1 MEGGL
6 TMAIVRNTAKR
17 KLAEGG
23 TVLGFGVHH
32 LRTSAVPMIAAA
44 GDHDFL
50 FIDMEH
56 GAATVQE
63 ATQICIAG
71 LPAGMPVIVRVCA
84 GALDEATRLLDNGA
98 LGIVVPHVD
107 TEKQAQRIADA
118 FHYPPAGTRSWG
130 GPPPIYGYMP
140 PHGADAQKAINDEIL
155 TVVMIESPEAV
166 ENAADIAS
174 VDGIDVLLIGSF
186 DLTSALGI
194 AGQMGH
200 RKLIEAYEEVG
211 KACAKH
217 GKVLGMGGIN
227 GDEDSKRYIGMGSR
241 FITTGSDHGYIV
253 AGSLARA
260 AFLRGL
266 VEDRVAEPVKVA
278 PTKTKKKAG
287 KKKEKEAV
295 PA

>member
-1 MEGGL
+1 MLAIAGG
-6 TMAIVRNTAKR
+6 
-17 KLAEGG
+17 
-23 TVLGFGVHH
+23 
-32 LRTSAVPMIAAA
+32 
-44 GDHDFL
+44 HDFL

-56 GAATVQE
+56 GATTVQE
-63 ATQICIAG
+63 ATQICIAA
-71 LPAGMPVIVRVCA
+71 LPTGVPAIVRVCA

-107 TEKQAQRIADA
+107 TAKQAQRIADA

-140 PHGADAQKAINDEIL
+140 PHVAEAQKAVNDEIL

-166 ENAADIAS
+166 ENAGDIAA
-174 VDGIDVLLIGSF
+174 VDGIDVLFIGSF

-200 RKLIEAYEEVG
+200 RKLIDAYDEVG

-227 GDEDSKRYIGMGSR
+227 GDEDSERYIGMGSR
-241 FITTGSDHGYIV
+241 FITTGSDHSYVV

-260 AFLRGL
+260 TFLRGL
-266 VEDRVAEPVKVA
+266 TVGGVAKG
-278 PTKTKKKAG
+278 KKKGGKKKAL
-287 KKKEKEAV
+287 EVVSA
-295 PA
+295 

>member
-1 MEGGL
+1 MG
-6 TMAIVRNTAKR
+6 IVRNTAKR

-23 TVLGFGVHH
+23 IALGFGVHH
-32 LRTSAVPMIAAA
+32 LRTTAVPMLAIA
-44 GDHDFL
+44 GGHDFL

-56 GAATVQE
+56 GATTVQE
-63 ATQICIAG
+63 ATQICIAA
-71 LPAGMPVIVRVCA
+71 LPTGVPAIVRVCA

-107 TEKQAQRIADA
+107 TAKQAQRIADA
-118 FHYPPAGTRSWG
+118 LHYPPAGTRSWG

-140 PHGADAQKAINDEIL
+140 PHVAEAQKAVNDEIL

-166 ENAADIAS
+166 ENAGDIAA

-194 AGQMGH
+194 AGQTGH
-200 RKLIEAYEEVG
+200 RKLIDAYDAVG

-227 GDEDSKRYIGMGSR
+227 GDEDSERYIGMGSR
-241 FITTGSDHGYIV
+241 FITTGSDHSYVV

-260 AFLRGL
+260 TFLRGL
-266 VEDRVAEPVKVA
+266 TVGGVAKS
-278 PTKTKKKAG
+278 KKKGSKKKAL
-287 KKKEKEAV
+287 EVV

>member
-1 MEGGL
+1 
-6 TMAIVRNTAKR
+6 MAIVQNTAKR

-23 TVLGFGVHH
+23 IALGFGVHH
-32 LRTSAVPMIAAA
+32 LRTSAVPMLAAA
-44 GDHDFL
+44 GGHDFL

-56 GAATVQE
+56 GAASVQE
-63 ATQICIAG
+63 ATQICIAA
-71 LPAGMPVIVRVCA
+71 LPVGVPAIVRVCS

-98 LGIVVPHVD
+98 MGIVVPHVD
-107 TEKQAQRIADA
+107 TAKQAQRIADA

-140 PHGADAQKAINDEIL
+140 PHVAEAQKAVNDEIL

-166 ENAADIAS
+166 ENAADIAA

-200 RKLIEAYEEVG
+200 RKLIEAYEAVG

-227 GDEDSKRYIGMGSR
+227 DDEDARRYMAMGSR
-241 FITTGSDHGYIV
+241 FITTGSDHSYIV

-260 AFLRGL
+260 TFLRGL
-266 VEDRVAEPVKVA
+266 ALGGAGEMIKSEVIKGKKEAS
-278 PTKTKKKAG
+278 KKKAG
-287 KKKEKEAV
+287 KKKDREAA

>member
-1 MEGGL
+1 
-6 TMAIVRNTAKR
+6 MAIVENTAKR
-17 KLAEGG
+17 KLAAGG
-23 TVLGFGVHH
+23 IALGFGVHH
-32 LRTSAVPMIAAA
+32 LRTSAVPMLAAA
-44 GDHDFL
+44 GNHDFL

-63 ATQICIAG
+63 ATQICIAA
-71 LPAGMPVIVRVCA
+71 LPAGIPAIVRVCA

-98 LGIVVPHVD
+98 LGIVVPHVN
-107 TEKQAQRIADA
+107 TAKQARHIADA

-130 GPPPIYGYMP
+130 GPPPIYLYQP
-140 PHGADAQKAINDEIL
+140 PHVAEAQKAVNAEIL

-166 ENAADIAS
+166 ENAHDIAA

-211 KACAKH
+211 KACHKH

-227 GDEDSKRYIGMGSR
+227 GDEDSRRYIGMGAR
-241 FITTGSDHGYIV
+241 FITTGSDHSYVV

-260 AFLRGL
+260 NFLRGL
-266 VEDRVAEPVKVA
+266 KVGDA
-278 PTKTKKKAG
+278 GKVKKKDS
-287 KKKEKEAV
+287 KKKDKMAV
-295 PA
+295 LA